1 MIRKRNDSKGY
12 ERGPKGI
19 DAARARDFSRR
30 YAQDPW
36 TVQPDCAA
44 NERPYSRLSNDNEGD
59 KWAEFGAISRTG
71 CAMWENFQFRA
82 KTRSVASL
90 VLDDAGE
97 VNGGYSGKLPNVD
110 MDN

>member
-1 MIRKRNDSKGY
+1 MIRRRNDLVKPGRGIDGSKG
-12 ERGPKGI
+12 E
-19 DAARARDFSRR
+19 DFSKR
-30 YAQDPW
+30 YAQDPG
-36 TVQPDCAA
+36 TVEPDCAA
-44 NERPYSRLSNDNEGD
+44 NERSYSPISKKHPGD
-59 KWAEFGAISRTG
+59 RWGEVGVDQQNR
-71 CAMWENFQFRA
+71 MRNVENFQFRA

>member
-19 DAARARDFSRR
+19 DGSKGEDFSRR

-44 NERPYSRLSNDNEGD
+44 NERPYSRLSNDSEGD
-59 KWAEFGAISRTG
+59 KWAEFGVDQQNR
-71 CAMWENFQFRA
+71 MRNVENFQFRA